1 MQQGYLV
8 MRLKGK
14 NALITGGNSG
24 IGLATAKRF
33 VEEGA
38 RVLITGRDAKTLAF
52 AESSLG
58 SSAISI
64 RADVVDADARARV
77 IAAAKENFGN
87 LDIVFANAGI
97 AKSTTSSIVDTPE
110 DIYDEVLKT
119 NVTAVFLTVQGA
131 LPLLRDRASIILNSS
146 VAANAG
152 FPGSGAYPASKAAVK
167 AMAHSL
173 ASELAPRR
181 IRVNCVVPGV
191 IRTPVWNRGRSPEQG
206 EARVKQMLK
215 KVPFGEIGEA
225 EDVANAV
232 LFLASDESRYITS
245 TEITIDGGFSGSH
258 AAV

>member
-1 MQQGYLV
+1 

-33 VEEGA
+33 VDEGA
-38 RVLITGRDAKTLAF
+38 RVLITGRDEKTLAL
-52 AESSLG
+52 AKSSLG

-77 IAAAKENFGN
+77 IAVAKENFGN

-97 AKSTTSSIVDTPE
+97 AKSTSVVDTSE
-110 DIYDEVLKT
+110 EIYDEVLKT
-119 NVTAVFLTVQGA
+119 NVTAVFLTVQAA
-131 LPLLRDRASIILNSS
+131 LLLFRDRGSIILNSS
-146 VAANAG
+146 IAANAG
-152 FPGSGAYPASKAAVK
+152 FPGSGVYPASKAAVK

-191 IRTPVWNRGRSPEQG
+191 IRTPIWNRGRSPEQG
-206 EARVKQMLK
+206 EERVKQFLK

-245 TEITIDGGFSGSH
+245 TEIVVDGGFSGSH
-258 AAV
+258 GAV

>member
-38 RVLITGRDAKTLAF
+38 RVLITGRDEKTLAL

-64 RADVVDADARARV
+64 RADVVDAHARARV
-77 IAAAKENFGN
+77 IAAAKENFGS

-97 AKSTTSSIVDTPE
+97 AKSTTSSIVDTSE
-110 DIYDEVLKT
+110 HIYDEVLKT

-206 EARVKQMLK
+206 EVRVKQMLK
-215 KVPFGEIGEA
+215 KVPFGETGEA

-258 AAV
+258 GAV

>member
-8 MRLKGK
+8 MRPKGK

-38 RVLITGRDAKTLAF
+38 RVLITGRDEKTLAF

-110 DIYDEVLKT
+110 EIYDEVLKT

-167 AMAHSL
+167 ASRSGRQSPRGGELMCRLSAMARKPPFRKGSMSSKIL
-173 ASELAPRR
+173 SSSRERTFPFERR
-181 IRVNCVVPGV
+181 SIRPLSAQATSIVP
-191 IRTPVWNRGRSPEQG
+191 T
-206 EARVKQMLK
+206 VKWKQL
-215 KVPFGEIGEA
+215 
-225 EDVANAV
+225 
-232 LFLASDESRYITS
+232 
-245 TEITIDGGFSGSH
+245 
-258 AAV
+258 